1 MKVYSCVG
9 AAPELDI
16 EVGTTDEEWNAFIN
30 KVNESLNP
38 FDLEVK
44 YTADEVSWVK
54 MWALVCTTYCN
65 ISSDIL
71 IGFYHLAG
79 QY

>member
-1 MKVYSCVG
+1 MKVHSCVG

-54 MWALVCTTYCN
+54 MWALVCATYFGVL
-65 ISSDIL
+65 SDVL
-71 IGFYHLAG
+71 IKFNHLVG